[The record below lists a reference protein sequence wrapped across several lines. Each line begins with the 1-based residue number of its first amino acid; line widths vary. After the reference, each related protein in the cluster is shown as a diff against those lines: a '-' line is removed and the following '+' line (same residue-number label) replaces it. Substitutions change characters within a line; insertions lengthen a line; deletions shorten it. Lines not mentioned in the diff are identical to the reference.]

1 MPIAEI
7 LAGIAL
13 VKASVEFIKSNID
26 TAKDIGEIAGAIDG
40 LFKGTEE
47 VQKKRNK
54 KSGVGLRDQ
63 FGIQSV
69 AQEMIDAKL
78 AEEKMQ
84 EMRNLID
91 MRFGPGTWQGIL
103 DERQKRIVEA
113 KEAQRLAR
121 IQKRK
126 EEEEFWEMIKMMM
139 IIGGCVILG
148 GGGLM
153 FVVYSAV

>member
-1 MPIAEI
+1 MPVAEI

-13 VKASVEFIKSNID
+13 VKSSVDFIKSNIN

-40 LFKGTEE
+40 LFQGTEE
-47 VQKKRNK
+47 VQRKRNK
-54 KSGVGLRDQ
+54 KTGMGLKDQ

-91 MRFGPGTWQGIL
+91 MRFGPGTWQKIL

-113 KEAQRLAR
+113 REAARLAR
-121 IQKRK
+121 IKKRK
-126 EEEEFWEMIKMMM
+126 EEEEFWEMIKMFI
-139 IIGGCVILG
+139 IIGSCVVAG
-148 GGGLM
+148 GGALV
-153 FVVYSAV
+153 FVLYATV

>member
-1 MPIAEI
+1 MPVAEI

-13 VKASVEFIKSNID
+13 VKSSVDFIKSNIN

-40 LFKGTEE
+40 LFQGTEE
-47 VQKKRNK
+47 VQRKRNK
-54 KSGVGLRDQ
+54 KTGMGLKDQ

-84 EMRNLID
+84 EMRNMID
-91 MRFGPGTWQGIL
+91 MRFGPGTWQKIL

-113 KEAQRLAR
+113 REAARLAR
-121 IQKRK
+121 IKKRK
-126 EEEEFWEMIKMMM
+126 EEEEFWEMIKMFI
-139 IIGGCVILG
+139 IIGSCVVAG
-148 GGGLM
+148 GGALV
-153 FVVYSAV
+153 FVLYATV

>member
-1 MPIAEI
+1 MPVAEI

-40 LFKGTEE
+40 MFSGAEE

-54 KSGVGLRDQ
+54 KTGMGLKDQ

-91 MRFGPGTWQGIL
+91 FRFGPGTWQKIL

-126 EEEEFWEMIKMMM
+126 EEEEFWEMIKMTV

-148 GGGLM
+148 GAALI
-153 FVVYSAV
+153 FVMYTAV

>member
-1 MPIAEI
+1 MIAET

-13 VKASVEFIKSNID
+13 VKQGVDFIKSQID
-26 TAKDIGEIAGAIDG
+26 TAKDIGEIAGAIDTV
-40 LFKGTEE
+40 FRGTEE
-47 VQKKRNK
+47 VQKQRNK

-91 MRFGPGTWQGIL
+91 MRFGPGTFTGIL
-103 DERQKRIVEA
+103 AERSKRIQGA
-113 KEAQRLAR
+113 KEAAEKAKRIAR
-121 IQKRK
+121 Q
-126 EEEEFWEMIKMMM
+126 EAQEFVEIIKMIAIVGICL
-139 IIGGCVILG
+139 IIGAGALILL
-148 GGGLM
+148 LM
-153 FVVYSAV
+153 ETAL

>member
-13 VKASVEFIKSNID
+13 VKSSVDFIKSNID

-63 FGIQSV
+63 FGVQSV

-84 EMRNLID
+84 EMRNLVD

-103 DERQKRIVEA
+103 DERQKRIAEA
-113 KEAQRLAR
+113 KEAERLAR
-121 IQKRK
+121 IKKRQ
-126 EEEEFWEMIKMMM
+126 EEEEFWEMIKMVM
-139 IIGGCVILG
+139 IVATCTIIG
-148 GGGLM
+148 GGGLIY
-153 FVVYSAV
+153 VVYSAV